1 MTVND
6 SFQNL
11 VDDLTQQALVRAQES
26 IHSNISESVNQKLD
40 LMLSAESINR
50 LVISRVEQQLH
61 QFTPDL
67 SNFEAGLQTVAD
79 NILNGLDAT
88 VNKKIT
94 QQITELIR
102 DIDVNALVHQSI
114 ESRLQQHNY
123 TIPFATHSIQSSAI
137 DITDLKITG
146 DNIVGGVIKNFA
158 SSGID
163 DQSNSCQ
170 VTLLDQGA
178 VFENT
183 IYASKLEVKGG
194 AIVDGDLTILGTITD
209 NPAYQK
215 LVTDA
220 STSAQ
225 NNIGPAV
232 LDAYQ
237 DRVFE
242 RIQQEGLDL
251 NKIKINGQSIVEGD
265 QLTNAVRH
273 SQLQSVGVIRDL
285 QTDGEALLSQTLYVS
300 KSRVGVNTMDPAT
313 ALSIW
318 DEEIEIGIGKQSQG
332 VARISAARDQILILG
347 SNKHNNITLTP
358 DGATAIP
365 KLQLGNMLFSTSS
378 SPPQYDAPRG
388 SVVFNEVP
396 SLGGPLGW
404 VSLGDA
410 RWANFGIID

>member
-1 MTVND
+1 MAVND

-11 VDDLTQQALVRAQES
+11 VNDLTQRAIEQAQETMRDDLVTV
-26 IHSNISESVNQKLD
+26 VNQRLD
-40 LMLSAESINR
+40 EILSTG
-50 LVISRVEQQLH
+50 VIDRIVTARVEQQIN

-67 SNFEAGLQTVAD
+67 TKFEEGLQTVSN
-79 NILNGLDAT
+79 NILAGLDVSA
-88 VNKKIT
+88 NRQISDHINQKIHA
-94 QQITELIR
+94 
-102 DIDVNALVHQSI
+102 IDVPALIDQAIASQL
-114 ESRLQQHNY
+114 ELNNY
-123 TIPFATHSIQSSAI
+123 KIPFKDKTIAGTAI
-137 DITDLKITG
+137 DVTGLAISG
-146 DNIVGGVIKNFA
+146 DNITGGVVTGFA
-158 SSGID
+158 STGIED
-163 DQSNSCQ
+163 KASQCQ
-170 VTLLDQGA
+170 VTILDQGT

-183 IYASKLEVKGG
+183 LYAPRVEVKGG
-194 AIVDGDLTILGTITD
+194 AIIDGDLTILGNITD

-215 LVTDA
+215 LIADA
-220 STSAQ
+220 STNAQ
-225 NNIGPAV
+225 TAIGPAI

-251 NKIKINGQSIVEGD
+251 NKIKIDGQSIVEGD
-265 QLTNAVRH
+265 RLTGAVRH
-273 SQLQSVGVIRDL
+273 SQLQSVGTIRDL

-300 KSRVGVNTMDPAT
+300 NNRVGVNTMDPNT

-358 DGATAIP
+358 DGVTAIP

-404 VSLGDA
+404 VSLGSA

>member
-1 MTVND
+1 MAVND

-11 VDDLTQQALVRAQES
+11 VNDLTQRAIEQAQETMRDDLVTV
-26 IHSNISESVNQKLD
+26 VNQRLD
-40 LMLSAESINR
+40 EILSTG
-50 LVISRVEQQLH
+50 VIDRIVTARVEQQIN

-67 SNFEAGLQTVAD
+67 TKFEEGLQTVSN
-79 NILNGLDAT
+79 NILAGLDASA
-88 VNKKIT
+88 NRQISDHINQKIHA
-94 QQITELIR
+94 
-102 DIDVNALVHQSI
+102 IDVPALIDQAIASQL
-114 ESRLQQHNY
+114 ELNNY
-123 TIPFATHSIQSSAI
+123 KIPFKDKTIAGTAI
-137 DITDLKITG
+137 DVTGLAISG
-146 DNIVGGVIKNFA
+146 DNITGGVVTGFA
-158 SSGID
+158 STGIED
-163 DQSNSCQ
+163 KASQCQ
-170 VTLLDQGA
+170 VTILDQGT

-183 IYASKLEVKGG
+183 LYAPRVEVKGG
-194 AIVDGDLTILGTITD
+194 AIIDGDLTILGNITD

-215 LVTDA
+215 LIADA
-220 STSAQ
+220 STNAQ
-225 NNIGPAV
+225 TAIGPAI

-251 NKIKINGQSIVEGD
+251 NKIKIDGQSIVEGD
-265 QLTNAVRH
+265 RLTGAVRH
-273 SQLQSVGVIRDL
+273 SQLQSVGTIRDL

-300 KSRVGVNTMDPAT
+300 NNRVGVNTMDPNT

-358 DGATAIP
+358 DGVTAIP

-404 VSLGDA
+404 VSLGSA

>member
-1 MTVND
+1 MAVND

-11 VDDLTQQALVRAQES
+11 VNDLTQRAIEQAQETMRDDLVTV
-26 IHSNISESVNQKLD
+26 VNQRLD
-40 LMLSAESINR
+40 EILSTG
-50 LVISRVEQQLH
+50 VIDRIVTARVEQQIN

-67 SNFEAGLQTVAD
+67 TKFEEGLQTVSN
-79 NILNGLDAT
+79 NILAGLDASA
-88 VNKKIT
+88 NRQISDHINQKIHA
-94 QQITELIR
+94 
-102 DIDVNALVHQSI
+102 IDVPALIDQAIASQL
-114 ESRLQQHNY
+114 ELNNY
-123 TIPFATHSIQSSAI
+123 KIPFKDKTIAGTAI
-137 DITDLKITG
+137 DVTGLAISG
-146 DNIVGGVIKNFA
+146 DNITGGVVTGFA
-158 SSGID
+158 STGIED
-163 DQSNSCQ
+163 KASQCQ
-170 VTLLDQGA
+170 VTILDQGT

-183 IYASKLEVKGG
+183 LYAPRVEVKGG
-194 AIVDGDLTILGTITD
+194 AIIDGDLTILGNSTD

-215 LVTDA
+215 LIADA
-220 STSAQ
+220 STNAQ
-225 NNIGPAV
+225 TAIGPAI

-251 NKIKINGQSIVEGD
+251 NKIKIDGQSIVEGD
-265 QLTNAVRH
+265 RLTGAVRH
-273 SQLQSVGVIRDL
+273 SQLQSVGTIRDL

-300 KSRVGVNTMDPAT
+300 NNRVGVNTMDPNT

-358 DGATAIP
+358 DGVTAIP

-404 VSLGDA
+404 VSLGSA

>member
-1 MTVND
+1 MAVND
-6 SFQNL
+6 SFNSL
-11 VDDLTQQALVRAQES
+11 VNDLTQKALEQAQET
-26 IHSNISESVNQKLD
+26 IRDDLVVVINQRLD
-40 LMLSAESINR
+40 EFLSTG
-50 LVISRVEQQLH
+50 VIERIVTTRVEQQIS

-67 SNFEAGLQTVAD
+67 TKFEEGLQSVANTILAGLDLSAS
-79 NILNGLDAT
+79 
-88 VNKKIT
+88 K
-94 QQITELIR
+94 QITNQINQKIHE
-102 DIDVNALVHQSI
+102 IDVNALIDQAIASQL
-114 ESRLQQHNY
+114 ELNNFK
-123 TIPFATHSIQSSAI
+123 IPFKDKTIAGTAI
-137 DITDLKITG
+137 DTTGLTISG
-146 DNIVGGVIKNFA
+146 DNIVGGVVTGFA
-158 SSGID
+158 STGIED
-163 DQSNSCQ
+163 KASRCQ
-170 VTLLDQGA
+170 VTVLDQGT

-183 IYASKLEVKGG
+183 VYATRVEVKGG
-194 AIVDGDLTILGTITD
+194 AIIDGDLTILGNITD

-215 LVTDA
+215 LIADA
-220 STSAQ
+220 STNAQ
-225 NNIGPAV
+225 MAIGPAV

-242 RIQQEGLDL
+242 RIQQEGLNL
-251 NKIKINGQSIVEGD
+251 NKIKIDGQSVVEGD
-265 QLTNAVRH
+265 RLTSVVRH
-273 SQLQSVGVIRDL
+273 SQLQSLGTIRDL

-300 KSRVGVNTMDPAT
+300 NNRVGVNTMDPNT

-378 SPPQYDAPRG
+378 TPPQYDAPRG

-404 VSLGDA
+404 VSLGSA